1 MGVRGDLGVANLGR
15 SSLESRVA
23 MHGSVAN
30 RCLPL
35 DGVEVDVDESPADRG
50 VDTVDDEDEEPG
62 KKTEPAEE
70 GRGELLPA
78 ITANCSILRP
88 RI

>member
-1 MGVRGDLGVANLGR
+1 M
-15 SSLESRVA
+15 
-23 MHGSVAN
+23 
-30 RCLPL
+30 
-35 DGVEVDVDESPADRG
+35 DGVEVEESPADRG
-50 VDTVDDEDEEPG
+50 VDTLDDEDEEPG

>member
-1 MGVRGDLGVANLGR
+1 
-15 SSLESRVA
+15 
-23 MHGSVAN
+23 
-30 RCLPL
+30 L
-35 DGVEVDVDESPADRG
+35 DGVEVEVEESPADRG

>member
-1 MGVRGDLGVANLGR
+1 MRGDLGVANLGR
-15 SSLESRVA
+15 SSLESRVVA
-23 MHGSVAN
+23 QGSVAN

-35 DGVEVDVDESPADRG
+35 DGVEVEESPADRG